1 MRGKGNTVRNGRCG
15 KQHTQLLKCN
25 TCGKSLSENRN
36 TPFFNLHTPKEQ
48 VVNTLQALA
57 DERGSL
63 RGTARV
69 TGHKTDTIASRQK
82 RAGEHAEAL
91 REYLLHDLDL
101 DRVQVDEPYTFVK
114 KRRRRSEVTSRT
126 MIPSQR
132 PWSGKP

>member
-1 MRGKGNTVRNGRCG
+1 VDTSQLFCPNEKCPDYRVRGKGNTVRNGRSG

-36 TPFFNLHTPKEQ
+36 TPFFNLHTPKEK
-48 VVNTLQALA
+48 VVNTLQTLA
-57 DERGSL
+57 ERGSL

-69 TGHKTDTIASRQK
+69 TGHKKDTIASGQK

-101 DRVQVDEPYTFVK
+101 DRVQVDDLFTFVK
-114 KRRRRSEVTSRT
+114 KGEE
-126 MIPSQR
+126 R
-132 PWSGKP
+132 PR